1 MKRNPFS
8 VKRVKVN
15 SISTVSYFAAS
26 NHSIDPLDSTN
37 TISTLKDCD
46 SSEFNTKRVYDG
58 SSSDSSECYTN
69 IDDSSNQNDYNDQ
82 VDKHSDNES
91 KCSLDDTREMKSLLD
106 LPAAKISIQSLGLLD
121 LLNTSAK
128 IVYQA
133 LNEPF
138 LHETDK
144 HQLVKLLTCY
154 KYSYNTS
161 PQQQHI
167 LKQALTVRLK
177 SAYHTKELEYFK
189 TQELQFKQS
198 FSHLYSNLEFNPFWY
213 QNTVF
218 VCKFTIHSVNVY
230 AYSKGLLEILEKQG
244 IRNKIVDERMLKVE
258 DVHSFYDYLFSW
270 QDLRIDFRV
279 ASLPILISP
288 TMFPGCSIQIA
299 KIQPLKMVK
308 KVDGST
314 VYVGSIQGC
323 IPDWNLTHLVNMLK
337 DKECQI
343 NIDYIGK

>member
-15 SISTVSYFAAS
+15 SISTVSYFTS
-26 NHSIDPLDSTN
+26 INHSIDPLDSALSKTRDYDG
-37 TISTLKDCD
+37 SSCD
-46 SSEFNTKRVYDG
+46 SSEFN
-58 SSSDSSECYTN
+58 TN
-69 IDDSSNQNDYNDQ
+69 IDDSSNQNVCNDQ
-82 VDKHSDNES
+82 VDKRSDSESTLSSLDDNES
-91 KCSLDDTREMKSLLD
+91 RHDTEEMKSLIE
-106 LPAAKISIQSLGLLD
+106 LPALKISIQSLALLD
-121 LLNTSAK
+121 LLNISTK

-133 LNEPF
+133 LNELT

-144 HQLVKLLTCY
+144 HQLVKILTCY
-154 KYSYNTS
+154 QYSYNTS

-189 TQELQFKQS
+189 TQELQFKQA
-198 FSHLYSNLEFNPFWY
+198 FSHLYSNLECNPFWY

-218 VCKFTIHSVNVY
+218 VCKFTFHNVNVY
-230 AYSKGLLEILEKQG
+230 GYTKGLLEILEKQG

-279 ASLPILISP
+279 ASLPTLISP
-288 TMFPGCSIQIA
+288 VMFPGCSIQIA
-299 KIQPLKMVK
+299 KVQPLKMVK